1 MLPMNLHSRVNKQRL
16 ETKWRRSFFLRPG
29 GHQRSFT
36 CRAMYHAP
44 ILRRDIWDNCFV
56 EVTGPGL
63 ASYPPPRSPQAD
75 SMVLFGAFCN
85 FLCTRKKK
93 KKKNLFQNDLNECI
107 FVYVHENEAIQ
118 KCEQGRLLCWK
129 RREFSV
135 FGGLLCL
142 FFSVFFL
149 GFFLFCFF
157 FLCFFFFLLF
167 YWAFYIIMKNIFY

>member
-1 MLPMNLHSRVNKQRL
+1 M
-16 ETKWRRSFFLRPG
+16 
-29 GHQRSFT
+29 
-36 CRAMYHAP
+36 
-44 ILRRDIWDNCFV
+44 

-63 ASYPPPRSPQAD
+63 ASYPPPRSLQAD

-85 FLCTRKKK
+85 FLCTKKR
-93 KKKNLFQNDLNECI
+93 KKNLFQNDLNECI

-142 FFSVFFL
+142 FFLLVSFFS
-149 GFFLFCFF
+149 GFFFAF
-157 FLCFFFFLLF
+157 FLCFLLF
-167 YWAFYIIMKNIFY
+167 Y